1 MVNTNN
7 LTIYNN
13 LAGRLVEYAQQSIV
27 DINTL
32 TFIQS

>member
-1 MVNTNN
+1 MVKTNN

-13 LAGRLVEYAQQSIV
+13 LAGRLVEYAQQPIV
-27 DINTL
+27 AINTL